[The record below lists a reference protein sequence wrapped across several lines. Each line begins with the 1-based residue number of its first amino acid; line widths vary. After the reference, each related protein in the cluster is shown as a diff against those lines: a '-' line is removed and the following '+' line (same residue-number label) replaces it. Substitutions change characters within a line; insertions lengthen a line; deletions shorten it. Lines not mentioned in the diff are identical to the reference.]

1 MKKSIGARPLPM
13 PAPVWV
19 VGTYDADG
27 KPNIMTASWA
37 GICCSRPPCVYVSLR
52 KATYSY
58 DNIVAWQAY
67 TISVPSVSQ
76 VRQADY
82 AGIVSGRDEDKFLG
96 AGLTA
101 VASDLVDAPYVGEFA
116 VVMEC
121 RVLHVLEIGLHTQ
134 FVGEVLDIKVDEE
147 VQGKDGGPDTEKTS
161 PFVFTGGEYRAL
173 GEYIGE
179 PFRIGRQS

>member
-1 MKKSIGARPLPM
+1 MKKSIGAKPLPM

-19 VGTYDADG
+19 VGTYDSDG

-58 DNIVAWQAY
+58 ANIVARQAY
-67 TISVPSVSQ
+67 TISIPSVGQ

-82 AGIVSGRDEDKFLG
+82 AGIVSGRDEDKFLA

-121 RVLHVLEIGLHTQ
+121 RVLHVLKIGLHTQ

-147 VQGKDGGPDTEKTS
+147 VQGKDGAPDTEKTA

-179 PFRIGRQS
+179 PFRIGRQT

>member
-1 MKKSIGARPLPM
+1 
-13 PAPVWV
+13 
-19 VGTYDADG
+19 
-27 KPNIMTASWA
+27 MTASWA

-58 DNIVAWQAY
+58 DSIVARQAY

-82 AGIVSGRDEDKFLG
+82 AGIASGRDGDKFTR
-96 AGLTA
+96 AGLTP
-101 VASDLVDAPYVGEFA
+101 VASDVVDAPYVAEFA
-116 VVMEC
+116 VIIEC
-121 RVLHVLEIGLHTQ
+121 RVRHTLEIGLHTQ
-134 FVGEVLDIKVDEE
+134 FVGEVMDIKVDEK
-147 VQGKDGGPDTEKTS
+147 VQGSEGVPDTEKAA

-179 PFRIGRQS
+179 PFRIGKQI